1 MVLQR
6 EGIKRDDRL
15 GPRKLVYHYHIRDF
29 SEDFTIPVDVAHG
42 EGEEFPPHTLSI
54 LAKVNDSAFRLIGI
68 FIYRVDDRIRREQGP
83 EKVECNFTM
92 LEEFGQ
98 SLDR

>member
-1 MVLQR
+1 MVRQR
-6 EGIKRDDRL
+6 EGIKGGDRL
-15 GPRKLVYHYHIRDF
+15 GSWKLIYHYHIRDF
-29 SEDFTIPVDVAHG
+29 SKDFAIPVDVAHS
-42 EGEEFPPHTLSI
+42 EGEEFPPQTLSI
-54 LAKVNDSAFRLIGI
+54 LTKVNDGAFRLFGI
-68 FIYRVDDRIRREQGP
+68 FIYRVDDRIGTEQGP